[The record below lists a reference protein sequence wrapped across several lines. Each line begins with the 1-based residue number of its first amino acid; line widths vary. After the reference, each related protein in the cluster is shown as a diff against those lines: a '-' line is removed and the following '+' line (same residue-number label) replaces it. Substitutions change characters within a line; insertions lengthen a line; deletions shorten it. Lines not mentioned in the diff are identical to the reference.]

1 MIKNIDGHIRWV
13 RSLERQAD
21 KAMFLVS
28 DLSNTKKFGDTN
40 DKELFDDI
48 DLAKIHL
55 DLVHLC
61 IKIKAKRK
69 YLESVKESQNNVI

>member
-1 MIKNIDGHIRWV
+1 MIKNIDGHIRWIS
-13 RSLERQAD
+13 SLEQDAD
-21 KAMFLVS
+21 RAMYLIS
-28 DLSNTKKFGDTN
+28 ELSNVKKYGDSN
-40 DKELFDDI
+40 DKELFNDI

-69 YLESVKESQNNVI
+69 YLESVKESQ